1 MLQCANAE
9 GGMEKT
15 YYNTANDYVK
25 ANVYHCNDKELCN
38 SADGLGV
45 SKVVATLAVVA
56 AAWMLQ

>member
-1 MLQCANAE
+1 M
-9 GGMEKT
+9 KKP

-25 ANVYHCNDKELCN
+25 ANVYHCDDKPLCN

-56 AAWMLQ
+56 AAWVLH